1 MGMPNATPTWTA
13 AAVRALPDDGRR
25 YELVSGELV
34 VTPSPARIHQRVAA
48 AFFRRLDP
56 FLTATGIG
64 DLLWS
69 PADLA
74 LGEDE
79 ILQPDLFVTP
89 LEEVRPIRA
98 WTDVTRL
105 LLAIEIVSPSSARY
119 DRQLKRRRY
128 QRAGT
133 PEYWIVDPDARL
145 VERWRPED
153 ARPEMLGETLA
164 WQPDPTQPALAIDLA
179 ALFREAWEERPE
191 TGAGGGTELGER

>member
-1 MGMPNATPTWTA
+1 MGMSNASPIWTA

-25 YELVSGELV
+25 YELVGGELV
-34 VTPSPARIHQRVAA
+34 VTPAPAWIHQRVGAG
-48 AFFRRLDP
+48 L
-56 FLTATGIG
+56 FLRIG
-64 DLLWS
+64 PYLSAVPVGLVSWS

-74 LGEDE
+74 FGEDE

-89 LEEVRPIRA
+89 IDEALPIRA

-105 LLAIEIVSPSSARY
+105 LLAIEIVSPGSARY
-119 DRQLKRRRY
+119 DRLLKRIRY

-153 ARPEMLGETLA
+153 TRPEVVNAILA
-164 WQPDPTQPALAIDLA
+164 WQPDPAQAALEIDLVA
-179 ALFREAWEERPE
+179 MFAEAW
-191 TGAGGGTELGER
+191 GEKPLVG